1 MDRLAFED
9 RAYIESRHESPGGR
23 GINAACVIH
32 SFGGKPL
39 AIFPSGGADARG
51 YELREA
57 TTDSLDVSA
66 PYVFNDRAA
75 TSSHEPL
82 IEAGPRV
89 RKVGARCIFDFPSG
103 FPSRASTSAKL
114 ASAARGSVLNK
125 IKSFIVLSR
134 IHPNSQ
140 RLTLELPTPRYLANC
155 CWLIPRLRRRSF
167 IWLLVSSP
175 CFSQ

>member
-1 MDRLAFED
+1 M
-9 RAYIESRHESPGGR
+9 H
-23 GINAACVIH
+23 
-32 SFGGKPL
+32 
-39 AIFPSGGADARG
+39 ADARG

-57 TTDSLDVSA
+57 TTYSLDLSA

-114 ASAARGSVLNK
+114 ASAARGSVLNNQ
-125 IKSFIVLSR
+125 IIHRLVLNPSQL
-134 IHPNSQ
+134 PALNAGAANSQ
-140 RLTLELPTPRYLANC
+140 VLGELLLAHSKVASTI
-155 CWLIPRLRRRSF
+155 LHLAAG
-167 IWLLVSSP
+167 
-175 CFSQ
+175 Q